1 MSKYDTEEIAHT
13 IIDLVEEAVEELHP
27 ELILEE
33 GDAIVYG
40 ERYYTLEAEIAHLLR
55 TLGVSDD

>member
-1 MSKYDTEEIAHT
+1 MNRTEEIANI
-13 IIDLVEEAVEELHP
+13 IIDLVEEAIEELHP

-33 GDAIVYG
+33 CDAIVCD

-55 TLGVSDD
+55 SLGVSDD